1 MFFIAVPSS
10 PSNVVVPPETEDHW
24 VAVDGGDFRECRE
37 EFAYMV
43 AGGTNRKR
51 DWEGV
56 DDSERYLDSLRKK
69 AKLSLKEVK
78 FVAAH
83 EPRFAGSVVDKYERW
98 LNTKK
103 KLERID
109 DIGAA
114 NGSYMAS
121 ANVVEQVDAHKNY
134 ITMVTEKPRND
145 LKPEHY
151 LLSAAFIKKYNLY
164 GATFIQQW
172 IPYVRGALD
181 CALPHP
187 FKFSMLMWYRIEH
200 LEPMVNFLEKM
211 CAPRNGDGRV
221 FFLKYATTRF
231 ILPVEV
237 RVKIFF
243 MAAEENKKEKGDKGV
258 ELLLHW
264 MFHIW
269 GFGSRVPQLHKIKFA
284 HLGQIEHAMSSF

>member
-1 MFFIAVPSS
+1 MFLIAVPSS
-10 PSNVVVPPETEDHW
+10 PSNVVVPPETEEHW
-24 VAVDGGDFRECRE
+24 VAVDGGDFRKCTE
-37 EFAYMV
+37 ESAYMV
-43 AGGTNRKR
+43 ACGTKRKR

-56 DDSERYLDSLRKK
+56 DDSERYFDSLRKK

-83 EPRFAGSVVDKYERW
+83 EPSFAGSVVDKYERW

-109 DIGAA
+109 DVGAMK
-114 NGSYMAS
+114 GSYMAS
-121 ANVVEQVDAHKNY
+121 ANVVEQIDAHKAH
-134 ITMVTEKPRND
+134 ITLVTEKPRND
-145 LKPEHY
+145 LKPEGY
-151 LLSAAFIKKYNLY
+151 LLSAAFVKKYNYY
-164 GATFIQQW
+164 GATFMQQW
-172 IPYVRGALD
+172 IPYVRGALNS
-181 CALPHP
+181 AQPHP
-187 FKFSMLMWYRIEH
+187 FKFSMLMWHSIEH
-200 LEPMVNFLEKM
+200 LEPMVDFLEKM

-221 FFLKYATTRF
+221 FFLKYATTRL

-269 GFGSRVPQLHKIKFA
+269 GFSSRVSQPHKIKFDN
-284 HLGQIEHAMSSF
+284 LGQIESAMSLF